1 MDIDIR
7 ERLEE
12 EMTKCNSFRLYKN
25 RVRKVN
31 NILPDDVVENILSF
45 VQCSCKK
52 CVKTREVVEYICPY
66 EQELYDRWKGV
77 DIEDIYCSD
86 KYDKYLQDGLKL
98 WSCCFRKLNI
108 FPTQN
113 TFLKRFQNATIMDY
127 RYCIMLKMFPYE
139 TSWTTH
145 KEIYGFEEPICRE
158 FMIWLLCERGCRF
171 YPQLFDG
178 EFQREVIR
186 YMFS

>member
-12 EMTKCNSFRLYKN
+12 EMTKCNSLRLYKN

-31 NILPDDVVENILSF
+31 NVFPDEVVENILSF
-45 VQCSCKK
+45 TSCGCKK

-86 KYDKYLQDGLKL
+86 EYDKYLQDGLKL
-98 WSCCFRKLNI
+98 WSVCFQDLNI
-108 FPTQN
+108 FPTKK
-113 TFLKRFQNATIMDY
+113 TFFKRFQNAVHSDY
-127 RYCIMLKMFPYE
+127 VTCKELMMFPYE
-139 TSWTTH
+139 IWAYHREMSRFQ
-145 KEIYGFEEPICRE
+145 KPICRE
-158 FMIWLLCERGCRF
+158 FMIWLLCVRGCRF
-171 YPQLFDG
+171 YPKLFDE